1 MFKHTVKTEK
11 LQVRRVKLAFTVA
24 FQCKL
29 VKVKDARYMERWP
42 VEVNEFKCWVI
53 QQEMVQVFN
62 NLHQCHLKKQNGS
75 YNFGNWG
82 TCSSKDNLLNIKL
95 LTTTGYKR
103 CWIEP
108 DLTEANVNN
117 PAPSS
122 PKVVEPLQ
130 RQKQELKKFK

>member
-75 YNFGNWG
+75 YNFGN
-82 TCSSKDNLLNIKL
+82 
-95 LTTTGYKR
+95 
-103 CWIEP
+103 
-108 DLTEANVNN
+108 
-117 PAPSS
+117 
-122 PKVVEPLQ
+122 
-130 RQKQELKKFK
+130 